1 MESNSIK
8 DNLSKED
15 MISDILLC
23 LGADI
28 HRERIYLLVE
38 GEDDI
43 KFLRPFLSD
52 NIYIYE
58 SYDGKNGVEYIVSE
72 CFSTNARV
80 IGIRD
85 RDYQIVPI
93 SDKIFYYDYGCMEM
107 MILKNDEVFKNLCA
121 EYYKGNIS
129 IQQLRIDV
137 FRELKYLSII
147 RMYNE
152 RENWG
157 KKIRG
162 ISIDSAWNSNRKRLD
177 NEAILSRI
185 NQINGGFFKDDILQ
199 KIEQEYRREW
209 TEEDFYSNTQGHDFF
224 MLYAAI
230 CNQYKTKG
238 IKYTEIEASGRCIF
252 RQNDF
257 IQTNL
262 YEQLSEYENLHKF
275 KICNGNPRG
284 SDTVN
289 RKI

>member
-8 DNLSKED
+8 DNLSRED

-28 HRERIYLLVE
+28 HRENIYLLVE

-43 KFLRPFLSD
+43 KFLRSFLAD
-52 NIYIYE
+52 NVYIYE
-58 SYDGKNGVEYIVSE
+58 SYDGKNGVEYIVGE
-72 CFSTNARV
+72 LFSTSPRV

-107 MILKNDEVFKNLCA
+107 MILKNDDVFKYLCA
-121 EYYKGNIS
+121 EYYRGEAS
-129 IQQLRIDV
+129 IQQLRIDILK
-137 FRELKYLSII
+137 ELKYLSVI

-157 KKIRG
+157 QKIRG
-162 ISIDSAWNSNRKRLD
+162 ISIDLAWNGIRKKID
-177 NEAILSRI
+177 NEVILNRV
-185 NQINGGFFKDDILQ
+185 NQINGGFFTEDVLR
-199 KIEQEYRREW
+199 KIEQEYERDW
-209 TEEDFYSNTQGHDFF
+209 TEEDFYNNTQGHDFS

-230 CNQYKTKG
+230 CNQYRARG
-238 IKYTEIEASGRCIF
+238 VKYTEIEASSRCIF

-262 YEQLSEYENLHKF
+262 YGKLSEYENLHQF
-275 KICNGNPRG
+275 RICNVMI
-284 SDTVN
+284 SASA
-289 RKI
+289 

>member
-28 HRERIYLLVE
+28 HRENIYLLVE

-43 KFLRPFLSD
+43 KFLRPFLAD
-52 NIYIYE
+52 NVYIYE
-58 SYDGKNGVEYIVSE
+58 SYDGKNGVEYIVANRFE
-72 CFSTNARV
+72 MNIQV

-85 RDYQIVPI
+85 RDYQIAPI

-107 MILKNDEVFKNLCA
+107 MILKNDDVFRNLCA
-121 EYYKGNIS
+121 ENYRGGEN
-129 IQQLRIDV
+129 IQQLRIKM
-137 FRELKYLSII
+137 FEELKYLSVI

-157 KKIRG
+157 QKIRG
-162 ISIDSAWNSNRKRLD
+162 ISVRSAWNSNEQKID
-177 NEAILSRI
+177 NAVILSKV
-185 NQINGGFFKDDILQ
+185 NQINGGFFKDDILRE
-199 KIEQEYRREW
+199 IEQEYAREW
-209 TEEDFYSNTQGHDFF
+209 KEEDFYNNTQGHDFS
-224 MLYAAI
+224 MLYAGI

-238 IKYTEIEASGRCIF
+238 IKYTEVEASSRCIF

-257 IQTNL
+257 KQTNL
-262 YEQLSEYENLHKF
+262 YEKLREYENLYHF
-275 KICNGNPRG
+275 KICDV
-284 SDTVN
+284 SLACELM
-289 RKI
+289 

>member
-28 HRERIYLLVE
+28 HKENIYLLVE

-43 KFLRPFLSD
+43 KFLRPFLAE
-52 NIYIYE
+52 NVYIYE
-58 SYDGKNGVEYIVSE
+58 SYDGKNGVEYIVGE
-72 CFSTNARV
+72 RFETNLRV

-85 RDYQIVPI
+85 RDYQILPI

-107 MILKNDEVFKNLCA
+107 MILKNDDVFKNLCA
-121 EYYKGNIS
+121 EYYRGEES
-129 IQQLRIDV
+129 VQQLRV
-137 FRELKYLSII
+137 NLLKELKYLSVI

-157 KKIRG
+157 KKLRG
-162 ISIDSAWNSNRKRLD
+162 ISIIAAWNSIEKKID
-177 NEAILSRI
+177 NEVILSKV
-185 NQINGGFFKDDILQ
+185 NQINGGFFKDDVLQ

-209 TEEDFYSNTQGHDFF
+209 SEEEFYNNTQGHDFS
-224 MLYAAI
+224 MLYAGI
-230 CNQYKTKG
+230 CNQYKQKG
-238 IKYTEIEASGRCIF
+238 IKYSEIEAGGRCIF

-257 IQTNL
+257 KQTKL
-262 YEQLSEYENLHKF
+262 YSKISEYENMHHF
-275 KICNGNPRG
+275 RICNVMM
-284 SDTVN
+284 SV
-289 RKI
+289 